1 LKTQNNKNSGGMHML
16 KLIVGRKGSG
26 KTKQLISMVNSAVEV
41 SNGKVVCIEK
51 GTKLTYDINHGARLL
66 NTESYHVAGYEAFYG
81 FLAGIAASD
90 FDVKEIFVDSIFKI
104 AGDSFDEVSKLIEKI
119 DTLFGNDI
127 SVTITVS
134 ADLSEL
140 PDSMKKYI

>member
-1 LKTQNNKNSGGMHML
+1 ML
-16 KLIVGRKGSG
+16 KLIAGKKGSG

-66 NTESYHVAGYEAFYG
+66 DTESFHIAGYEAFYG

-90 FDVKEIFVDSIFKI
+90 YDVKEIFVDSIFKI
-104 AGDSFDEVSKLIEKI
+104 AGENFDEVSKLIAKI
-119 DTLFGNDI
+119 DALFDSDV
-127 SVTITVS
+127 SVTITIS
-134 ADLSEL
+134 ADPAEL
-140 PDSMKKYI
+140 PDSVKKYI

>member
-1 LKTQNNKNSGGMHML
+1 MHML
-16 KLIVGRKGSG
+16 KIIAGRKGSG

-66 NTESYHVAGYEAFYG
+66 DTESFHITGYDAFYG

-90 FDVKEIFVDSIFKI
+90 YDVKEIFIDSILKI
-104 AGDSFDEVSKLIEKI
+104 AGDNFDEVGKLVAKI
-119 DTLFGNDI
+119 DALFGND
-127 SVTITVS
+127 VNVVITVS
-134 ADLSEL
+134 ADEAEL
-140 PDSMKKYI
+140 PESVKKYI

>member
-1 LKTQNNKNSGGMHML
+1 MHML
-16 KLIVGRKGSG
+16 KLIAGKKGSG
-26 KTKQLISMVNSAVEV
+26 KTKQLISLVNNAVDV

-66 NTESYHVAGYEAFYG
+66 DTESYHVAGYDAFYG

-90 FDVKEIFVDSIFKI
+90 YDVKEIFIDGILKI
-104 AGDSFDEVSKLIEKI
+104 AGDNFDEIAKLIIKI
-119 DTLFGNDI
+119 DELFGDDI

-134 ADLSEL
+134 ADASEL
-140 PDSMKKYI
+140 PDAIKKYI